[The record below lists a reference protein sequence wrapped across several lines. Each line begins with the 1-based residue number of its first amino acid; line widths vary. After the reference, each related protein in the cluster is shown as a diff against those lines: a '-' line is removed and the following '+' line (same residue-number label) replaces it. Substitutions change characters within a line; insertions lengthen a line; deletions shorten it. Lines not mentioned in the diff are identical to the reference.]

1 MSPSCHHH
9 PSALQVKEVTLPLK
23 LSNRISSMLHDIEKE
38 LDVADE
44 QIGRKL
50 QVMDTDNDGVIT
62 PDELANAVLFL
73 REQLQPEE
81 LHNLLRELQLLQGES
96 GGIPVAELFKLG
108 EEPSEEGPKDSVQIH
123 VR

>member
-1 MSPSCHHH
+1 MSISMTAPHCS
-9 PSALQVKEVTLPLK
+9 SAVQVEEVTLPLK
-23 LSNRISSMLHDIEKE
+23 LSNRISSMLQDIEKE

-50 QVMDTDNDGVIT
+50 HVIDTDNDGVIT
-62 PDELANAVLFL
+62 PDELSTAVQFL
-73 REQLQPEE
+73 REQMEPDE
-81 LHNLLRELQLLQGES
+81 LHSLLEELQLQGEC

-108 EEPSEEGPKDSVQIH
+108 EQQGEEGCDSVKIH